1 MSFASPVMSAKEVSL
16 MRIHRHPI
24 LSASLRMSTRLI
36 KSAIQ
41 ASREARASAQTVRKQ
56 ASDASRRSG
65 A

>member
-1 MSFASPVMSAKEVSL
+1 

-36 KSAIQ
+36 KSAIR